1 MKALVLALFALN
13 SLSVSASV
21 DIQACQKLASTSVL
35 TQFAKNFVAKD
46 GSQLR
51 TIDSSECAVEK
62 DSAEVKC
69 EVLTNDGTGALDI
82 FYNVVLHNNCQDVL
96 SAEIYYIE

>member
-1 MKALVLALFALN
+1 MKALFLALLALK
-13 SLSVSASV
+13 SLSVSANV
-21 DIQACQKLASTSVL
+21 DIQACQKLASVSVL

-51 TIDSSECAVEK
+51 TIDSSECAEDK
-62 DSAEVKC
+62 DTAEVKC

-82 FYNVVLHNNCQDVL
+82 FYNVLLMNNCQDVL

>member
-21 DIQACQKLASTSVL
+21 NLQDCQKLASVSVL

-62 DSAEVKC
+62 DRAEVKC

>member
-1 MKALVLALFALN
+1 MKALFLVLLVLN

-21 DIQACQKLASTSVL
+21 DMQACQKLASVSVL

-51 TIDSSECAVEK
+51 TIDSSECTEEK
-62 DSAEVKC
+62 NAAEVKC